1 MAPHQ
6 MKRLVRPLAIFLV
19 AALFACLAVG
29 ALQAMPPVQRT
40 VLPNGLVLLVS
51 EEHSLPVVTLKLL
64 VDAGSRRDPSGRDG
78 LASLTAEALPL
89 GTAKHSAAA
98 LNEELDFMG
107 ASLDSGAGRDY
118 AVLSLRV
125 LTKDLDR
132 GFNLFMETLTQPN
145 FPEKELRK
153 EVQRTLAAIQAAE
166 DQPEEVA
173 EKAFDGALFLKSPY
187 AHPVEGTM
195 ESLPRISTEAVRRF
209 HRAYYRPNMAI
220 LAVVGDVNPEVLQTK
235 LIPRLSAW
243 TGAPVATEQF
253 TPAFAEGPEREGI
266 DRTVTQASIVLGHR
280 GISRDNPDYYA
291 LAVMNYILGGGGFGS
306 RLVDEIRVKR
316 GLAYSVASFFDA
328 RKYPGSFQVVL
339 QTKNASARE
348 AIALVLQEM
357 ERMRTEPVSADE
369 LNRAKKYLTGSFPL
383 RLDTQRKLADFL
395 TLVEYFGLGL
405 DYPERYPSLIN
416 AVTREEVARV
426 AKRYLH
432 PEKAILVVVAN
443 LKEAG
448 LEKGKTT
455 E

>member
-1 MAPHQ
+1 
-6 MKRLVRPLAIFLV
+6 
-19 AALFACLAVG
+19 
-29 ALQAMPPVQRT
+29 
-40 VLPNGLVLLVS
+40 
-51 EEHSLPVVTLKLL
+51 
-64 VDAGSRRDPSGRDG
+64 
-78 LASLTAEALPL
+78 
-89 GTAKHSAAA
+89 
-98 LNEELDFMG
+98 
-107 ASLDSGAGRDY
+107 
-118 AVLSLRV
+118 
-125 LTKDLDR
+125 
-132 GFNLFMETLTQPN
+132 
-145 FPEKELRK
+145 
-153 EVQRTLAAIQAAE
+153 
-166 DQPEEVA
+166 
-173 EKAFDGALFLKSPY
+173 
-187 AHPVEGTM
+187 
-195 ESLPRISTEAVRRF
+195 
-209 HRAYYRPNMAI
+209 MAI
-220 LAVVGDVNPEVLQTK
+220 LAVVGDVNPEALQTK